1 MLYYML
7 HHRTGLSP
15 QYSPV
20 LSPVLTRDKVCD
32 AGAKS
37 LNTLECSREK
47 TDSVVTTTSLL
58 PSLINYRGIHGK
70 SRLWSQ
76 SKTSHSSE

>member
-1 MLYYML
+1 MLYYMQ

-37 LNTLECSREK
+37 LKTLECSREK
-47 TDSVVTTTSLL
+47 PITLL
-58 PSLINYRGIHGK
+58 QQRPCYLH
-70 SRLWSQ
+70 
-76 SKTSHSSE
+76 